1 VNENESRD
9 SKQGTS
15 DSPVES
21 KHQDMQEELQSSE
34 LQEEALQIP
43 ETDLVSCDQKPEVEG
58 EGLIEEDVP
67 EHLVSDSPK
76 HQEGVLES
84 DNIEQCNRYDE
95 DAKKDGVSENESHDS
110 KQGTSESPVESAHQ
124 EMEQELRS
132 SELQEEVSSVL
143 GNELV
148 AGDQKPEVES
158 EGSMKEDMPEQVASD
173 NNDNKCDEDAKKDL
187 NENESHDPRQGMSES
202 PVKSE
207 YDTTKLE

>member
-1 VNENESRD
+1 
-9 SKQGTS
+9 
-15 DSPVES
+15 
-21 KHQDMQEELQSSE
+21 
-34 LQEEALQIP
+34 
-43 ETDLVSCDQKPEVEG
+43 
-58 EGLIEEDVP
+58 LIEEDVT

-84 DNIEQCNRYDE
+84 DNIEQRNRYDE

-173 NNDNKCDEDAKKDL
+173 NNDNKW
-187 NENESHDPRQGMSES
+187 
-202 PVKSE
+202 
-207 YDTTKLE
+207 